1 MFRPDKTYNNILGAP
16 SVKIRLL
23 TRSRTFHFSPFD
35 RSEQLYPPSS
45 AQNQLY
51 SPARANADT
60 NLRAYPDTRVA
71 VQRLPTK
78 AIPQVRK

>member
-1 MFRPDKTYNNILGAP
+1 MFRHDKTYNNILGAP
-16 SVKIRLL
+16 SVKILLL
-23 TRSRTFHFSPFD
+23 TCWHTTHFSPFD
-35 RSEQLYPPSS
+35 RNEQLYPLSS

-78 AIPQVRK
+78 AIPQVSK